1 MQDYLVILHTILGV
15 DVFASIRD
23 IGEPAVAG
31 SLDQHIVAKASKQV
45 FGLIHDSSGRG
56 LIRKLLC
63 VIRYIVII
71 GNYRL
76 RSTEILDKSKRKWIP
91 YRKKLFVLA
100 LMFYKSSCLRLYI
113 TYYFIVWQKGF
124 SKVVWSTSAVQDILF
139 MHHRINLFAR
149 LCIDVSVDLPIALFG
164 HHMCRIGQTKK
175 VLVFGGDKSSLWD
188 F

>member
-71 GNYRL
+71 ENYRL

-91 YRKKLFVLA
+91 YRKKLFVIKDLKKKEAVCFGFDVLQIILLKTVYHLLLHSLA
-100 LMFYKSSCLRLYI
+100 KRLFQGCVI
-113 TYYFIVWQKGF
+113 HVCC
-124 SKVVWSTSAVQDILF
+124 
-139 MHHRINLFAR
+139 AR
-149 LCIDVSVDLPIALFG
+149 HIIYAS
-164 HHMCRIGQTKK
+164 
-175 VLVFGGDKSSLWD
+175 
-188 F
+188 